1 VRVCSA
7 SRVARHTIT
16 RKHPAAP
23 PPLVAPPHTVS
34 RSNHVAT
41 AFRRTPGCEVL
52 VYYPI
57 EKRSSCVL
65 CKDLHTFAKT
75 APDAQTR
82 AYLTTPAPP
91 PPARPGISSAASRN
105 YHVVDEPHPPPVYTT
120 PSPPSPPPAP
130 LSHLGRHKG
139 APHTQCTFYDAVEFS
154 VERTTGFTD
163 RVAGSKEEC
172 CDACGK
178 RGGCKD
184 FVFEPAT
191 GVCVLLPSVLLGEI
205 ERRDNEFV

>member
-1 VRVCSA
+1 
-7 SRVARHTIT
+7 
-16 RKHPAAP
+16 
-23 PPLVAPPHTVS
+23 
-34 RSNHVAT
+34 
-41 AFRRTPGCEVL
+41 VL

-57 EKRSSCVL
+57 EKRGSCVL

>member
-1 VRVCSA
+1 MRVCSA

-57 EKRSSCVL
+57 EKRQL
-65 CKDLHTFAKT
+65 RALQDLHTFAKT

-82 AYLTTPAPP
+82 AYLTTLAAA
-91 PPARPGISSAASRN
+91 ARASR
-105 YHVVDEPHPPPVYTT
+105 HQFRGESQLPRRGRAAPATGLHDAFAPEPAT
-120 PSPPSPPPAP
+120 PRRTC
-130 LSHLGRHKG
+130 RHK
-139 APHTQCTFYDAVEFS
+139 APAHTVHLRCCRVFGRDDG
-154 VERTTGFTD
+154 RID
-163 RVAGSKEEC
+163 CVAGSKKMPRRLWRARRLQDGVRAGDRRVC
-172 CDACGK
+172 CYRRCS
-178 RGGCKD
+178 R
-184 FVFEPAT
+184 
-191 GVCVLLPSVLLGEI
+191 EI

>member
-1 VRVCSA
+1 MRVCSA

-57 EKRSSCVL
+57 EKRGSCVL

-91 PPARPGISSAASRN
+91 PLRASASPRDQAALLVDNNHRSLTSHHRSLRWLNTRTEKILLTTNCQLLITSAFSRDQAALRGAN
-105 YHVVDEPHPPPVYTT
+105 Y
-120 PSPPSPPPAP
+120 
-130 LSHLGRHKG
+130 
-139 APHTQCTFYDAVEFS
+139 
-154 VERTTGFTD
+154 
-163 RVAGSKEEC
+163 
-172 CDACGK
+172 
-178 RGGCKD
+178 
-184 FVFEPAT
+184 
-191 GVCVLLPSVLLGEI
+191 
-205 ERRDNEFV
+205 